1 MPMNKKRRRPYAR
14 RLPAQFARRVML
26 CARVSKEVK
35 AAIAKLA
42 ADRNM
47 SSSEF
52 AARMIA
58 DHLATAVQQG
68 LLT

>member
-1 MPMNKKRRRPYAR
+1 MNKKRRRPYAR

-26 CARVSKEVK
+26 CVRVSKEVK

-47 SSSEF
+47 SSSEY
-52 AARMIA
+52 AARMFA
-58 DHLATAVQQG
+58 DHLAAAVQQG

>member
-1 MPMNKKRRRPYAR
+1 MNKKHRRRPYAR
-14 RLPAQFARRVML
+14 RLPAQFARRVTL
-26 CARVSKEVK
+26 CVRVSKEVK

-42 ADRNM
+42 AVRNM
-47 SSSEF
+47 SSSEY

>member
-1 MPMNKKRRRPYAR
+1 MKKNRRPYAR

-26 CARVSKEVK
+26 CARVSREMK

-42 ADRNM
+42 ATRKM
-47 SSSEF
+47 SISEYM
-52 AARMIA
+52 ARLLN
-58 DHLATAVQQG
+58 DHLTTAQQTG

>member
-1 MPMNKKRRRPYAR
+1 MKKNHRPYAR

-26 CARVSKEVK
+26 CARVSREMK

-42 ADRNM
+42 TARKM
-47 SSSEF
+47 SISEYM
-52 AARMIA
+52 ARLLN
-58 DHLATAVQQG
+58 DHLTTAQQQG

>member
-1 MPMNKKRRRPYAR
+1 MNKKRRRPYAR

-26 CARVSKEVK
+26 CVRVSKEVK

-47 SSSEF
+47 SSSEN

-58 DHLATAVQQG
+58 DHLAAAVQQG
-68 LLT
+68 VLR